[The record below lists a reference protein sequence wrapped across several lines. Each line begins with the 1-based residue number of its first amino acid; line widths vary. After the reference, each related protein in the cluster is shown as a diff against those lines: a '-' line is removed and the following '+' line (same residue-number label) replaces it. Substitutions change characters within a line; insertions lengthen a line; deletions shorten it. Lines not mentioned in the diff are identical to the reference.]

1 MTIRLRRSIGSLG
14 ALVGLVTAAS
24 IASCSADTTSSS
36 CSGSA
41 IAFVGPL
48 TGQYRRPPMQN
59 GAELAVHLYNKANPD
74 CPVGYIPFDS
84 QGDPDLAERLAE
96 QIVDD
101 RQIIAVVGPAYSG
114 ETAAVVPVLEVAG
127 MANVT
132 ASATNP
138 TLSQQGWK
146 VFHRIVVNDD
156 AQGPAAAAF
165 LSEELGVKRVAV
177 IDDGGLYGKT
187 LADLTAADLGR
198 RGVVIAPRAS
208 LDPKRLDYTA
218 TVESIA
224 EIGVDAVY
232 FGGVTEPGVRLLRQM
247 RDAGLEAAFM
257 GGDGI
262 FDSSLISGVGSGA
275 QGAFIT
281 CPCLDPTDESTP
293 ERSRFATEY
302 RKYFGSEPVSFA
314 MEYFDAATLVLDAL
328 DAGARTRKAVE
339 AWIDGVNAQ
348 GITKDFRFGPSGDIE
363 TGPIFV
369 LRVDGDRFA
378 LFASVVGDR
387 VQRLG

>member
-1 MTIRLRRSIGSLG
+1 MSTRASTTLRRL
-14 ALVGLVTAAS
+14 ALVATVAGTTLAV
-24 IASCSADTTSSS
+24 SCSSDSTSSS
-36 CSGSA
+36 CSGRA

-59 GAELAVHLYNKANPD
+59 GAELAVHLYNREHPD
-74 CPVGYIPFDS
+74 CPVGYIPYDS
-84 QGDPDLAERLAE
+84 QGDPDLAKRLAE

-101 RQIIAVVGPAYSG
+101 RQIVAVIGPAYSG
-114 ETAAVVPVLEVAG
+114 ETAALLPVINKAG

-146 VFHRIVVNDD
+146 VFHRTVVSDD

-165 LSEELGVKRVAV
+165 LSDELGVKRVAV

-208 LDPKRLDYTA
+208 IDPKRLDYTA

-224 EIGVDAVY
+224 EIGADAVY

-247 RDAGLEAAFM
+247 RDAGITAVFM

-262 FDSSLISGVGSGA
+262 FDSSLITSVGPGA
-275 QGAFIT
+275 QGALIT

-293 ERSRFATEY
+293 ERSRFAAEY
-302 RKYFGSEPVSFA
+302 RNYFGDEPVSFT
-314 MEYFDAATLVLDAL
+314 MEYFDATQLVLDAL
-328 DAGARTRKAVE
+328 DSGARTREAVE
-339 AWIDGVNAQ
+339 SWIDAAKAK
-348 GITKDFRFGPSGDIE
+348 GITKDFSFDPSGDIE

-369 LRVDGDRFA
+369 LRVEGDQFS

-387 VQRLG
+387 VQLLG